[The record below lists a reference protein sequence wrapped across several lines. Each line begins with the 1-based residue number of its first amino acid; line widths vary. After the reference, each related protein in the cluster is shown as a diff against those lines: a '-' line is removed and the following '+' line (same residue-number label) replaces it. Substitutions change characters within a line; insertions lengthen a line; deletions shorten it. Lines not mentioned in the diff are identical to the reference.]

1 MHFFSFFDVL
11 LSAPSATG
19 MTLMLLMFLVLLI
32 SLFSFWYLP
41 IFSFSF
47 LLTLMSPGI
56 AISIMHNFSRSIH
69 YSNIWFPCLD
79 LYHIGLNIP
88 QNLHL
93 FIFNNIFWNMF
104 IPFFTSFQVAF
115 PTQFP
120 RNYSC
125 NIIVPSL
132 ALLLCQLFTFAH
144 NMSYCF
150 TFLVTHST
158 KWWFGLFIYL
168 VFHIVCSNCLFL
180 RSTQHGFFQL
190 SSQLFSASSMLLFRL
205 LFLAFLLQ
213 TAHAFFCF
221 SIDPFPSS
229 NSV

>member
-1 MHFFSFFDVL
+1 
-11 LSAPSATG
+11 
-19 MTLMLLMFLVLLI
+19 
-32 SLFSFWYLP
+32 
-41 IFSFSF
+41 
-47 LLTLMSPGI
+47 
-56 AISIMHNFSRSIH
+56 
-69 YSNIWFPCLD
+69 
-79 LYHIGLNIP
+79 
-88 QNLHL
+88 
-93 FIFNNIFWNMF
+93 MF

-168 VFHIVCSNCLFL
+168 VFHIVCSNCLL

-190 SSQLFSASSMLLFRL
+190 SSQLFSASSMLLFHL

-213 TAHAFFCF
+213 TPCILLFFHRSFFSLIQLCLNPSLFKVSLYSIVSAAFTPSINGSTQFPTYHPKLF
-221 SIDPFPSS
+221 SSILVHPSQLINPLPPTPLLRYALPTS
-229 NSV
+229 LLGCSGP